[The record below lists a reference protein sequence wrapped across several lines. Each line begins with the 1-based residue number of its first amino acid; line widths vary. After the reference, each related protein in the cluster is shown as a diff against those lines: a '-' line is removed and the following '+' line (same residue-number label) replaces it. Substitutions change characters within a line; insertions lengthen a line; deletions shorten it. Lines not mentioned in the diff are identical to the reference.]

1 MKYLI
6 SFNESKV
13 NKNLSES
20 DVRNLLVE
28 LLDFD
33 LILK

>member
-13 NKNLSES
+13 NKIFQKVMLEI
-20 DVRNLLVE
+20 LVE
-28 LLDFD
+28 LLDLD